1 MIDFSGI
8 GGITHAWRAPE
19 IREETSTLE
28 LSFKARRL
36 NDAGTYG
43 KLLSEL
49 ASQIREN
56 YSVWFVARRSRNKR
70 ELIGGGPAV

>member
-1 MIDFSGI
+1 MIDISGI

-28 LSFKARRL
+28 LPFKARRL
-36 NDAGTYG
+36 NDAWTYG
-43 KLLSEL
+43 KLLSDL
-49 ASQIREN
+49 PSQIGES
-56 YSVWFVARRSRNKR
+56 YSVWFKARRSRNTH